1 MSNAYQFVI
10 PRNRFLVL
18 ALCWALVAIL
28 VFAAGT
34 MAGFLLLPRY
44 LTYFQPKAKQP
55 VISPANFT
63 SEKKGSP
70 APQHSDCGTPT
81 PALAAQLT
89 SEPATSAPAAAA
101 SPVLAPKPEP
111 ASPSPSAA
119 TKSDS
124 VAEGAIAP
132 LSVIASQKQPTE
144 SLPATGTTKDAS
156 PAAEAPATP
165 KHTMPPPPDPYAV
178 SLMVQVGSFKVEENA
193 QHLAE
198 SLRQLGYKPEI
209 VDRTDSHNHVWH
221 VVRLGPYREWNAAS
235 GVVMK
240 LAANQELRPIVG
252 PM

>member
-1 MSNAYQFVI
+1 MNNAYQFII

-18 ALCWALVAIL
+18 ALCWALAAVL
-28 VFAAGT
+28 VFVAGT

-44 LTYFQPKAKQP
+44 LAYSQPKVNQP
-55 VISPANFT
+55 AISPVNFI
-63 SEKKGSP
+63 SEKNGSP
-70 APQHSDCGTPT
+70 ATQHSDCGTPI

-89 SEPATSAPAAAA
+89 SEPATSAPASTA

-111 ASPSPSAA
+111 ASPSPSAEA
-119 TKSDS
+119 KSVS
-124 VAEGAIAP
+124 VAEGVIAP
-132 LSVIASQKQPTE
+132 LSVTASQKQPTE
-144 SLPATGTTKDAS
+144 SLPATGTVKNAGLD
-156 PAAEAPATP
+156 AEAPAP
-165 KHTMPPPPDPYAV
+165 AKHIVPPPPDPYAV

-193 QHLAE
+193 LHLAE

-209 VDRTDSHNHVWH
+209 VNRTDSHNHVWH